1 MKIPRWQIGVI
12 PLKFQKPVNTQVEI
26 IVLLQLL
33 FCILSSSHS
42 WDRLLLCF
50 VFGVLPACVHGH
62 DVCHGCMEWVEKPE
76 EGAGA
81 PRTGGADG
89 WETPH
94 G

>member
-1 MKIPRWQIGVI
+1 M
-12 PLKFQKPVNTQVEI
+12 
-26 IVLLQLL
+26 
-33 FCILSSSHS
+33 
-42 WDRLLLCF
+42 CF